1 MNKIMI
7 SFSQFLSE
15 GSRSSKRNLRIIKS
29 KKTGPSEISSRLRA
43 DYLRDERRAVVRG
56 VKNYLEDPKRFETT
70 HDILKSGGAQHF
82 VGGSMKGEDFA
93 ERMGNFFKGERSK
106 KYDRERDAIERK
118 YPGSGNEHN
127 YMTALPKTYTL
138 PYEGSQ
144 NVVHRT
150 LASSDPVRE
159 RNLVKTVKRLQGA
172 DIEPI
177 VTKSGEIHTPGNDLA
192 ASIFTVTSPH
202 YAFDPKKVKSRIKW
216 RNFLKK

>member
-1 MNKIMI
+1 MF

-29 KKTGPSEISSRLRA
+29 KKTGPSEISRRLRA

-82 VGGSMKGEDFA
+82 MHGTLIGADFA
-93 ERMGNFFKGERSK
+93 EKMGNFFKGERSK

-118 YPGSGNEHN
+118 YPGSGNERN
-127 YMTALPKTYTL
+127 YMAALPKTYTL
-138 PYEGSQ
+138 PYEGSE
-144 NVVHRT
+144 NVVHRA
-150 LASSDPVRE
+150 LASSDPKRE
-159 RNLVKTVKRLQGA
+159 RSLVKSVKRLQG
-172 DIEPI
+172 INFEPT
-177 VTKSGEIHTPGNDLA
+177 VTDSGEIITPGNDLA
-192 ASIFTVTSPH
+192 ASVFTIHSPN